1 MCPVGYE
8 DMPNKPELVYKKD
21 LSENQIENWIII
33 ADNSRKHQT
42 FHSIKWEDILKDLNM
57 ENPNYIN
64 VRKLHLGV

>member
-33 ADNSRKHQT
+33 ADNSRKYQT

-57 ENPNYIN
+57 ENPNYID

>member
-1 MCPVGYE
+1 MCPIGYE

-57 ENPNYIN
+57 ENPNYID
-64 VRKLHLGV
+64 VRKLQLGV

>member
-57 ENPNYIN
+57 ENPNYID